1 MSPVTSDQS
10 PQQPNDRGEVIPES
24 LMTDLFGAI
33 GMVVLERQDG
43 GSFRLRG
50 TALDWFKCFCPE
62 PAAYETALELGNHF
76 TFLENFLFDAEEFWR
91 SNPSGILKSGLW
103 VESDPSGKECAL
115 EATAVSFG
123 QKKILL
129 IRLCWMAYKEKQR
142 IIQKGRELG
151 LEYHRIAR
159 LEEALQRAQVDL
171 KERIRRR
178 TAKLSKANELLKQE
192 IEERK
197 RAEEGRT
204 LLATAIEHAAESI
217 IITDPDGTIQYV
229 NPAFEMTTGYT
240 REEAVGRNTRILKS
254 GRHDDALY
262 RTIWDRLSRGDVWS
276 GRLTNRKKDGSLY
289 EVDETISPVFN
300 TSGTIINFVAV
311 KRDVTREVKLEKQLH
326 QAQKMEAIGTLAG
339 GIAHDFNNILSAIIG
354 YSELATRHVTQN
366 PRLEHS
372 LEGVL
377 KAANRARELVSQI
390 LTLARQ
396 SEQQLKPLRLGP
408 VVKEALRFLRASLP
422 STIEIREDIRTSSDT
437 VLSDPTRIHQIL
449 LNLCTNAAH
458 SMREKGGILDVS
470 LTETDFE
477 PEDVLVYPDL
487 KPGPHLRL
495 SVSDTGHGV
504 DPSLLERIFDPYF
517 TTKAPGEGTGMGL
530 AVVQGIIRGQGGHIA
545 VHSEVEKGSVFQ
557 VFLPKIADRDNQ
569 EEDSIES
576 PPEGVE
582 RILFIDDE
590 AALAN
595 LAKELLESLGY
606 SVAAMTD
613 STEGLELFLADPKRF
628 DLIITDHTMPGMTG
642 MALAQ
647 KMLQIRPDIP
657 IILCTGYSEEITRDR
672 AREIGIREFL
682 MKPLMMG
689 DLARTIRMLLD
700 G

>member
-1 MSPVTSDQS
+1 MSPVASDKPS
-10 PQQPNDRGEVIPES
+10 QQPHDRGEVMTES
-24 LMTDLFGAI
+24 LTTDLFGAI
-33 GMVVLERQDG
+33 GMVVLEREDG

-50 TALDWFKCFCPE
+50 TALDWFKCFCPDST
-62 PAAYETALELGNHF
+62 AYETALQLGKHF
-76 TFLENFLFDAEEFWR
+76 TFLENFLFDADDFWR
-91 SNPSGILKSGLW
+91 SNLSGTLKSGLW
-103 VESDPSGKECAL
+103 IESDPSGKDCAL

-129 IRLCWMAYKEKQR
+129 IRLCWMAYTEKQR

-159 LEEALQRAQVDL
+159 LEEALQRAQIDL
-171 KERIRRR
+171 KERIKRR

-229 NPAFEMTTGYT
+229 NPAFELTTGYT
-240 REEAVGRNTRILKS
+240 REEAIGRNPRILRS
-254 GRHDDALY
+254 GKHDEAFY
-262 RTIWDRLSRGDVWS
+262 RTIWDRLARGDVWS
-276 GRLTNRKKDGSLY
+276 GRLTNRKKDGSFY
-289 EVDETISPVFN
+289 EVDETISPVFDAF
-300 TSGTIINFVAV
+300 GKIINYVAV
-311 KRDVTREVKLEKQLH
+311 KRDVTQEVKLEKQLH
-326 QAQKMEAIGTLAG
+326 HAQKMEAIGTLAG

-354 YSELATRHVTQN
+354 YSELATKHVTHN
-366 PRLEHS
+366 PRLQHS

-396 SEQQLKPLRLGP
+396 SEQQLQPLKLGP
-408 VVKEALRFLRASLP
+408 VMKEALRFLRASLP
-422 STIEIREDIRTSSDT
+422 ATIEIREDIRTSSDT
-437 VLSDPTRIHQIL
+437 VLSDPTQIHQIL

-458 SMREKGGILDVS
+458 SMREKGGILEVS
-470 LTETDFE
+470 LTEADFS
-477 PEDVLVYPDL
+477 PEDVLVHPDL

-504 DPSLLERIFDPYF
+504 DSSLLERIFDPYF

-530 AVVQGIIRGQGGHIA
+530 AVVQGIIRNQGGHIA
-545 VHSEVEKGSVFQ
+545 VRSEVGKGSVFH
-557 VFLPKIADRDNQ
+557 VFLPKIADRAKKEKDV
-569 EEDSIES
+569 IE
-576 PPEGVE
+576 PPPQGNEH
-582 RILFIDDE
+582 ILFIDDE
-590 AALAN
+590 AILAN
-595 LAKELLESLGY
+595 LGKDLLESLGY
-606 SVAAMTD
+606 SVVAITN
-613 STEGLELFLADPKRF
+613 SNEGLELFLADPKRF
-628 DLIITDHTMPGMTG
+628 DLIITDQTMPEMTG
-642 MALAQ
+642 MTLAQ

-657 IILCTGYSEEITRDR
+657 IILCTGYSEQVTRDG

-682 MKPLMMG
+682 MKPLIMR